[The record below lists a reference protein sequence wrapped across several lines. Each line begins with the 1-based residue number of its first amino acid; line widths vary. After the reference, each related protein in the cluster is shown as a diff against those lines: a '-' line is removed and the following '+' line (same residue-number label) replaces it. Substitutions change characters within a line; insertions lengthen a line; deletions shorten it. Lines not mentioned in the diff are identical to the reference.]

1 MPRPSKS
8 RDRRGWGA
16 IRKLPSGRHQA
27 SYIGPDLMRHA
38 APVTYSARMDA
49 EAWLASERRLIEL
62 DTWTPPAARAAEKTA
77 KSITLGQYAR
87 TWIEQR
93 NVKPRTRLGY
103 ESLLANHIEPVLGRT
118 PLRHLTAETVRT
130 WFAGLG
136 KEHAT
141 RNGHAYGLLHAVCA
155 TAVSDGL
162 LTVNPCT
169 ITGVTNTPAK
179 RQPVILTPA
188 EVATVADAI
197 TPARLRMLV
206 LVSAWCGLRWGEAI
220 ELRRRDVS
228 DDGSVLTVARAVTHR
243 QGCRIDT
250 PKSGKGRAVVVP
262 PHIRADLTAHLADH
276 VADGDDALLFPA
288 TRGCHLNDRVFRD
301 YLDPALTKVD
311 RKGLRI
317 HDLRH
322 FAGTQ
327 TARVANLK
335 ETMDRLGHSTV
346 KASLI
351 YQQAVDGRDHEVAAA
366 LSKLA
371 TGAPSVD
378 ASTPEKG

>member
-1 MPRPSKS
+1 MTRPKT

-16 IRKLPSGRHQA
+16 IRKLPSGRYQA
-27 SYIGPDLMRHA
+27 SYVGPDLMRHT
-38 APVTYSARMDA
+38 APVTYTAKMDA
-49 EAWLASERRLIEL
+49 EHWLANERRLIEL

-77 KSITLGQYAR
+77 KSTTLAEYAR

-136 KEHAT
+136 TAHAT
-141 RNGHAYGLLHAVCA
+141 RNGHAYGLLHAICA

-169 ITGVTNTPAK
+169 ITGATNVPTQ
-179 RQPVILTPA
+179 RQAVILTPA
-188 EVATVADAI
+188 ELAAVADAI
-197 TPARLRMLV
+197 QPARLRMLV
-206 LVSAWCGLRWGEAI
+206 LVSAWCGLRWGEVI

-228 DDGSVLTVARAVTHR
+228 DDAAVLTVARAVTHR

-262 PHIRADLTAHLADH
+262 PHIRADLQAHLADH

-288 TRGCHLNDRVFRD
+288 VKGCHLNDRVFRD
-301 YLDPALTKVD
+301 YLDPALTKID

-351 YQQAVDGRDHEVAAA
+351 YQQAVDGRDHEIAAA

-371 TGAPSVD
+371 TGVD
-378 ASTPEKG
+378 PSTPEKG